1 MVSLAETKLP
11 NLLAQK
17 RNIVADLRRPQVKTV
32 SVLDH
37 TQVLRKLID
46 FTEISQKIAIFFFFL
61 GSSSD
66 EDGVSP
72 REKIQKNSKGESD
85 FCVRKIEQHTYG
97 RREIEIAEQEMP
109 GIMALRNKAKVNTTH
124 K

>member
-17 RNIVADLRRPQVKTV
+17 RNIVADLRRLQVKTV

-46 FTEISQKIAIFFFFL
+46 FTEISQKLRFSFF
-61 GSSSD
+61 
-66 EDGVSP
+66 
-72 REKIQKNSKGESD
+72 
-85 FCVRKIEQHTYG
+85 
-97 RREIEIAEQEMP
+97 
-109 GIMALRNKAKVNTTH
+109 
-124 K
+124 